1 MKDKEQNKKPQV
13 ELDEE
18 LLDAVSGGTYIA
30 VEGLLDA
37 IPGGTSDNKAVLDP
51 IHLDVINDD
60 RDRIKG

>member
-18 LLDAVSGGTYIA
+18 
-30 VEGLLDA
+30 LLDA